1 MRTARLS
8 YLKVLTLKYWNCFAW
23 TVGWKCN
30 EKLVCKDILSIE
42 LSGPHMLSSEWTD
55 KTMSTSLNALNSQ
68 TYHTIIKHILIF
80 NSTRLFCR
88 QELMS
93 GAHFQAIFI
102 ADKSIKH
109 VGRAEDTLLYMK
121 CTLLFKDRLFSLFI
135 HLMVKPLI

>member
-1 MRTARLS
+1 MIQLS
-8 YLKVLTLKYWNCFAW
+8 SNILFHIICITCKPYLKVLTLKYWNCFAW

-30 EKLVCKDILSIE
+30 EKLVCEDILSIE
-42 LSGPHMLSSEWTD
+42 LSGPHMLSSKWTD
-55 KTMSTSLNALNSQ
+55 KTISTSLNVLNSQ

-102 ADKSIKH
+102 TDKKH
-109 VGRAEDTLLYMK
+109 KACGK
-121 CTLLFKDRLFSLFI
+121 CRRHIIVYEVHTVIQR
-135 HLMVKPLI
+135 